1 MDEDEE
7 TDKRIFSL
15 LKFSQSLFLRL
26 QLLQQGD
33 RTIDSSTEEF
43 HHLVGMNDVIE
54 VEERLAA

>member
-1 MDEDEE
+1 MEEDEE

-33 RTIDSSTEEF
+33 RTIDSSMEEF

>member
-1 MDEDEE
+1 MEEDEE

-15 LKFSQSLFLRL
+15 LNFSQSLFLRL